1 MKQIPGEKALA
12 PAEAKTLNKSSKQLA
27 IRRPEPGTSD
37 YVYHLNLEQVR
48 ALAEAAGIGRC
59 GQRDKLLVLLLFDG
73 CLRCSEALNVTPSDL
88 ERGLNGWT
96 VKIPS
101 GKGGKYSLV
110 AISSSLAAELQAFA
124 YRQQVA
130 PDARFFPISRPR
142 AFQIV
147 SEAFDKAGIARP
159 SRARDKV
166 GTVHIL
172 RHSGA
177 IERLRRTGNPKAIQD
192 QLRHKSALM
201 TLRYMKTL
209 SHDESLQIQQEVDF
223 QW

>member
-1 MKQIPGEKALA
+1 MVPVDAEK
-12 PAEAKTLNKSSKQLA
+12 LNKTSRQLA
-27 IRRPEPGTSD
+27 IRRTGAEAAD
-37 YVYHLNLEQVR
+37 YVYHLSLEQVR
-48 ALAEAAGIGRC
+48 ALAEAAGTGRC
-59 GQRDKLLVLLLFDG
+59 GERDKLLVLLLFDG
-73 CLRCSEALNVTPSDL
+73 CLRCSEALNVRPSDL
-88 ERGLNGWT
+88 ERGLNGWA

-101 GKGGKYSLV
+101 GKGGKYNLA

-124 YRQQVA
+124 YRRQVD

-147 SEAFDKAGIARP
+147 SGAFDKASIARP
-159 SRARDKV
+159 SRAKDRV

-177 IERLRRTGNPKAIQD
+177 IERLKRTGNPKAVQD

-201 TLRYMKTL
+201 TLRYMKTI